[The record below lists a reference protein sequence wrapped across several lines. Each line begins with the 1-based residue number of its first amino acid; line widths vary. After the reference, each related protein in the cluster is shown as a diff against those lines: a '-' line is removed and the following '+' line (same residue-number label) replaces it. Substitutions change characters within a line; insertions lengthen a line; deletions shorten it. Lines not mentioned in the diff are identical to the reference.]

1 MKKYNMAI
9 LGAGHIANAMAEA
22 MNGLRDKLNVYA
34 VASRDIKKAEEFA
47 AKWNFEKAYGSY
59 DELVNDPA
67 VDLIYVATPHS
78 HHFEHAKLCIEH
90 GKAVLVEKAF
100 TANTNQAEELIKLA
114 EKKGVFLT
122 EAIWTRYM
130 PAREIVHGVI
140 ESGAIGELTT
150 IEGEFSIPLTH
161 KQRMCDPALAGGAL
175 LDLGMYTLTFA
186 SMYFGD
192 DIVSV
197 ESDCVKYETGVD
209 AIDDICYTYQD
220 GKKAHLRTS
229 FVTGPIN
236 EGAIIG
242 TNGKLTIETLNN
254 YSKICR
260 YDLNGNMEEEYP
272 IPEQINGY
280 EYEVLACLEALEE
293 GRLECEEMPHKETI
307 EIMRQMDT
315 LRKMWGVRYPFE

>member
-47 AKWNFEKAYGSY
+47 AKWNFKKAYGSY

-140 ESGAIGELTT
+140 ERGAIGELTT

-260 YDLNGNMEEEYP
+260 YNLNGNMEEEYP

>member
-140 ESGAIGELTT
+140 ERGAIGELTT

-229 FVTGPIN
+229 FVIGPIN